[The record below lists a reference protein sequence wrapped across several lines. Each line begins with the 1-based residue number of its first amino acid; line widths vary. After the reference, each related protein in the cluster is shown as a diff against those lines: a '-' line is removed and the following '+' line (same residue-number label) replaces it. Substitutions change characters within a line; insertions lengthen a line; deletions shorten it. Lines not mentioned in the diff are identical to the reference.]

1 MREELLKKIKE
12 DADLLQLL
20 LIVKLNNFTLA
31 DRKKGLA
38 KTRISGAFNYISYE
52 DYIYLNY
59 LIEKWKNT
67 NQDNVEEI
75 VNEEIERRLDYL
87 EAQNR
92 KKPTEKEIVEAK
104 EELIEKRL
112 AEHKLYLADL
122 EELKENLD
130 LEFIGKAFYIF
141 YDLVVYSDLIFF
153 LKLGKIVK
161 TIEDHN
167 EEPIAT
173 DLKKMLRDLIR
184 TKGKNPIELNKDV
197 IKASLNEEEKEDF
210 NYYFQLCKIGE
221 AIKRVALAHTKGRLF
236 RHPKE
241 RVEEEMNS
249 YLLKPNKED
258 IDTLKQALTS
268 ATEEDYTILD
278 TEELLSKLENFI
290 KASISYSRQ
299 CDEISLLLEV
309 ILKDIRNKYNV
320 AEITL
325 KGDLR
330 SEADIRE
337 AIEEQRLLN
346 LEELHKKYNNAKKY
360 LAKIDAKEFLEDAEE
375 DLAIKET
382 LKSLA
387 SNDLLEDALNFKP
400 VKDEKDPRN
409 FLESLDLNKEKTNTY
424 ELEALEENQENLT
437 LTEEEIKEA
446 KFNIWTKAKFNIWT
460 KTNTSPINS
469 DIKVASQR
477 IANFN
482 EKPIAS
488 KIRRLEE
495 LEALTEPTEEE
506 ILERNELKTE
516 VEALLLEKASLE
528 EKLGQANEDLRE
540 LQEDYINEKD
550 PKNKK
555 ELGRLI
561 KAINKDK
568 NKLETT
574 IGEKFTKTNSYLQ
587 LSQDFTTGA
596 ELLVSNEGNIQLTI
610 NNNDLRKYNA
620 EVERLAYYI
629 ETLFYYTLEEKRD
642 GYYII
647 DIEDYAEKTG
657 RVVSS
662 KLKKQ
667 IEDALEVLVKEEFT
681 IKKEYKGFNIKGIIR
696 RVGDFFTIEP
706 KGTYENI
713 ENTSRKTNY
722 VITLEKTYR
731 SILWHNKAQYWAS
744 IPSAIMKL
752 KNPLT
757 RGLGFY
763 LYETLKKGIKEPS
776 YYVRKFYIK
785 TIIDALNK
793 RGLLATNTS
802 NKYSRRVIEPLRE
815 AFNELRDIG
824 LIGYEEKETNK
835 ENMNPFRYYDEYLVG
850 KKGLERAFQERPIF
864 IKFLVFDKDLY
875 DKILETNRKH
885 YIENKK
891 RKTRTKNKQNNN

>member
-75 VNEEIERRLDYL
+75 VNEEIENRLDYL
-87 EAQNR
+87 EAQNIE
-92 KKPTEKEIVEAK
+92 KPTEKEIVEAK
-104 EELIEKRL
+104 EELIERRL

-299 CDEISLLLEV
+299 CDEISLLLNV
-309 ILKDIRNKYNV
+309 FLKDTRNKYNV

-409 FLESLDLNKEKTNTY
+409 FLESLDLNKEKTNIY
-424 ELEALEENQENLT
+424 ELEALEEKQENLT
-437 LTEEEIKEA
+437 LTEEDIKEA

-477 IANFN
+477 IAKKK

-555 ELGRLI
+555 ELGSLI
-561 KAINKDK
+561 KAINKQK
-568 NKLETT
+568 NKIETT

-696 RVGDFFTIEP
+696 RIGDFFTIEP
-706 KGTYENI
+706 GGTYENI

-722 VITLEKTYR
+722 AITLGKTYR
-731 SILWHNKAQYWAS
+731 SILWYNKAQYWAS

>member
-1 MREELLKKIKE
+1 
-12 DADLLQLL
+12 
-20 LIVKLNNFTLA
+20 
-31 DRKKGLA
+31 
-38 KTRISGAFNYISYE
+38 
-52 DYIYLNY
+52 
-59 LIEKWKNT
+59 
-67 NQDNVEEI
+67 
-75 VNEEIERRLDYL
+75 
-87 EAQNR
+87 
-92 KKPTEKEIVEAK
+92 
-104 EELIEKRL
+104 
-112 AEHKLYLADL
+112 
-122 EELKENLD
+122 
-130 LEFIGKAFYIF
+130 
-141 YDLVVYSDLIFF
+141 
-153 LKLGKIVK
+153 
-161 TIEDHN
+161 
-167 EEPIAT
+167 
-173 DLKKMLRDLIR
+173 
-184 TKGKNPIELNKDV
+184 
-197 IKASLNEEEKEDF
+197 
-210 NYYFQLCKIGE
+210 
-221 AIKRVALAHTKGRLF
+221 
-236 RHPKE
+236 
-241 RVEEEMNS
+241 MNS

-446 KFNIWTKAKFNIWT
+446 KFNIWTK
-460 KTNTSPINS
+460 TNTNEVNN
-469 DIKVASQR
+469 DIKIASQR

-506 ILERNELKTE
+506 KLERGELKTE

-587 LSQDFTTGA
+587 LSQDFTTG
-596 ELLVSNEGNIQLTI
+596 EEMLISNEGNLSLAIS
-610 NNNDLRKYNA
+610 NNSLAKYSA

-629 ETLFYYTLEEKRD
+629 ETLFYYTLEEERD
-642 GYYII
+642 GYYLIN
-647 DIEDYAEKTG
+647 IEDYAEKTG

-667 IEDALEVLVKEEFT
+667 VEDALEVLRKEEFT

-850 KKGLERAFQERPIF
+850 KKDLERAFQERPIF
-864 IKFLVFDKDLY
+864 IKFLVYDKALY

>member
-12 DADLLQLL
+12 NADLLQLL

-75 VNEEIERRLDYL
+75 VNEEIENRLDYL
-87 EAQNR
+87 EAQNIE
-92 KKPTEKEIVEAK
+92 KPTEKEIVEAK
-104 EELIEKRL
+104 EELIERRL

-387 SNDLLEDALNFKP
+387 SNDLLEEALNFKP
-400 VKDEKDPRN
+400 VKNEEDPRD
-409 FLESLDLNKEKTNTY
+409 FLESLDLNKEKTNIY
-424 ELEALEENQENLT
+424 ELEALEEKQENLT
-437 LTEEEIKEA
+437 LTEEDIKE
-446 KFNIWTKAKFNIWT
+446 AKFNIWT

-506 ILERNELKTE
+506 KLERGELKTE

-555 ELGRLI
+555 ELGSLI
-561 KAINKDK
+561 KAINKQK
-568 NKLETT
+568 NKIETT

-696 RVGDFFTIEP
+696 RIGDFFTIEP

-722 VITLEKTYR
+722 AITLGKTYR
-731 SILWHNKAQYWAS
+731 SILWYNKAQYWAS

-864 IKFLVFDKDLY
+864 IKFLVFDKALY

>member
-75 VNEEIERRLDYL
+75 VNEEIENRLDYL
-87 EAQNR
+87 EAQNIE
-92 KKPTEKEIVEAK
+92 KPTEKEIVEAK
-104 EELIEKRL
+104 EELIERRL

-167 EEPIAT
+167 GEPIAT

-409 FLESLDLNKEKTNTY
+409 FLESLDLNKEKTNIY
-424 ELEALEENQENLT
+424 ELEALEEKQENLT
-437 LTEEEIKEA
+437 LTEEDIKEA

-555 ELGRLI
+555 ELGSLI
-561 KAINKDK
+561 KAINKQK
-568 NKLETT
+568 NKIETT

-696 RVGDFFTIEP
+696 RIGDFFTIEP
-706 KGTYENI
+706 GGTYENI

-722 VITLEKTYR
+722 AITLGKTYR
-731 SILWHNKAQYWAS
+731 SILWYNKAQYWAS

>member
-12 DADLLQLL
+12 NADLLQLL

-38 KTRISGAFNYISYE
+38 KTRISGAFKYISYE

-92 KKPTEKEIVEAK
+92 KKPTEEEILEAK

-130 LEFIGKAFYIF
+130 LEFLGKAFYIF

-153 LKLGKIVK
+153 LELGKIVK

-278 TEELLSKLENFI
+278 TEELLSKLETFI

-299 CDEISLLLEV
+299 CDEISLLLNV
-309 ILKDIRNKYNV
+309 FLKDTRNKYNV

-330 SEADIRE
+330 LRSEADIRE
-337 AIEEQRLLN
+337 AIEEQKLLN
-346 LEELHKKYNNAKKY
+346 LEALHKKYNNAKKY

-375 DLAIKET
+375 NLAIKET

-400 VKDEKDPRN
+400 VKNEEDPRN

-424 ELEALEENQENLT
+424 ELEALEEKQENLT

-446 KFNIWTKAKFNIWT
+446 KFNIWTK
-460 KTNTSPINS
+460 TNTNEVNN
-469 DIKVASQR
+469 DIKIASQR

-488 KIRRLEE
+488 KIRHLEE
-495 LEALTEPTEEE
+495 LEALTEPTKEE

-568 NKLETT
+568 SKLETT
-574 IGEKFTKTNSYLQ
+574 IGEKFTKTNNFLQ
-587 LSQDFTTGA
+587 LSQDFTTG
-596 ELLVSNEGNIQLTI
+596 EEMLISNEGNLSLAIS
-610 NNNDLRKYNA
+610 NNSLAKYSA

-629 ETLFYYTLEEKRD
+629 ETLFYYTLEEERD
-642 GYYII
+642 GYYLIN
-647 DIEDYAEKTG
+647 IEDYAEKTG

-667 IEDALEVLVKEEFT
+667 VEDALEVLRKEEFT

-763 LYETLKKGIKEPS
+763 LYETLKKGIKEPG

-793 RGLLATNTS
+793 RGLLATNNS

-824 LIGYEEKETNK
+824 LISYEEKETNK
-835 ENMNPFRYYDEYLVG
+835 ETMNPFRYYDEYLVG
-850 KKGLERAFQERPIF
+850 KKDLERAFQERPIF
-864 IKFLVFDKDLY
+864 IKFLVYDKALY